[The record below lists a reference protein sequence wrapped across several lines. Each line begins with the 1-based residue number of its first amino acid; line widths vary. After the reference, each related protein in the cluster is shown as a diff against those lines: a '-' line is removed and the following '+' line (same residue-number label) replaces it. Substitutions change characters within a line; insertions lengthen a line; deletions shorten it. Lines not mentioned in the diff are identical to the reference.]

1 MLIRS
6 LKKILFYYIILLTQ
20 ELYTQESGV
29 ELPLIGDRLSGAVS
43 QTEEEILG
51 RQFLRDLKRESNILY
66 DPIVQEWSELFVY
79 KIGEV
84 SKVNKKSFEIL
95 LIEDNSLNAFA
106 APGGIIG
113 INAGLFKFAD
123 NEAQFASVIAHEL
136 AHLSERHFAR
146 QILES
151 SDRSNANLA
160 TILASIVVAVATRS
174 PAAVIGGQGLIA
186 TQTLRFSRQYETE
199 ADREGFLTLGK
210 SGYDTREMS
219 EMFKN
224 MQEIR
229 RLSGDN
235 IPEFLLTHPIT
246 TRRITES
253 RERARNAPKEG
264 TIDSLNYKFIKS
276 RVNFLMTDNLS
287 IRALENNNYTTDEEI
302 YFSALLEKKK
312 LNYTKS
318 LEILKGLEKKY
329 PDNLIIKTSIAE
341 IYTESGNVGKSK
353 KYTQDLLDISLGNY
367 PLSYNLANAYIL
379 EEDYIAAEQILE
391 DIKFYRPV
399 DISLLKDLSE
409 VQLKSNN
416 LLGFHLTNSEYLF
429 YSGRYE
435 EALRDLQQARA
446 LSTNNFKIREIITE
460 RILILQSYV
469 RSQRTRS

>member
-1 MLIRS
+1 
-6 LKKILFYYIILLTQ
+6 
-20 ELYTQESGV
+20 
-29 ELPLIGDRLSGAVS
+29 
-43 QTEEEILG
+43 
-51 RQFLRDLKRESNILY
+51 
-66 DPIVQEWSELFVY
+66 
-79 KIGEV
+79 
-84 SKVNKKSFEIL
+84 
-95 LIEDNSLNAFA
+95 
-106 APGGIIG
+106 
-113 INAGLFKFAD
+113 
-123 NEAQFASVIAHEL
+123 
-136 AHLSERHFAR
+136 
-146 QILES
+146 
-151 SDRSNANLA
+151 
-160 TILASIVVAVATRS
+160 
-174 PAAVIGGQGLIA
+174 
-186 TQTLRFSRQYETE
+186 
-199 ADREGFLTLGK
+199 
-210 SGYDTREMS
+210 
-219 EMFKN
+219 
-224 MQEIR
+224 
-229 RLSGDN
+229 
-235 IPEFLLTHPIT
+235 
-246 TRRITES
+246 
-253 RERARNAPKEG
+253 
-264 TIDSLNYKFIKS
+264 
-276 RVNFLMTDNLS
+276 MTDNLS

-353 KYTQDLLDISLGNY
+353 QYTQDLLDISLGNY

-399 DISLLKDLSE
+399 DITLLKDLSE